1 MAFLASNNSATLGK
15 PPVISFVFEV
25 SLGNLAIT
33 SPAKIFCLPENILY
47 QYLEEI
53 ETHHHDIFK
62 FTDGVGGLKQIQ
74 VVSDI
79 DKKADDILS
88 KMTLEEKVGQ
98 MTQINLTVIAKGPN
112 KWSSSFPMEIDE
124 KKANKAL
131 VDFKVGSVLNTIN
144 NTAQKPSVWFKN
156 ISKIQDIAMKNT
168 NLGIPVI
175 YGIDAIHGT
184 TYTDGATMFP
194 QQITTAASW
203 NPENA
208 YNMALV
214 CAYETRAS
222 SIPWNFSPVLDL
234 GLDPRFSRQFESF
247 GEDPLMVERFGV
259 EMIKGYQGL
268 NNDISNKYSV
278 AACMKHFVGY
288 HATISGKDRTPAYIP
303 DNVLKE
309 YHIEPFKKAIDA
321 GAKTIMINS
330 GLINGLPVHADYN
343 LMINVLRNELGFEG
357 VILTDWED
365 IRKLH
370 DRDKVAD
377 SQKEAVKMAIN
388 AGIDMSMVPY
398 EYENFINNL
407 KDLVN
412 EGEVSIERIDDAVKR
427 ILKLKLELDLF
438 ENPVTNY
445 EEYSDFGSKKH
456 HQLAYK
462 AASESITLLKNNDN
476 ILPIKGNPRILVAGP
491 NGNNMR
497 TLNGAWTY
505 SWQGDLTDQ
514 FAGEFNTIYEAIANN
529 YGKNNVKYV
538 SGVSYKENGS
548 YYDMVEDNIN
558 LAVREAKNSDYV
570 VLCLGESTYTEKPG
584 DLNDLTLHHLQL
596 KLAKELAKTGKP
608 IILILNLGRPRL
620 ISDIEALMSAVV
632 NVYLPGNF
640 GGDALSDIIS
650 GNVNPSGK
658 LPYTYPLYPNSLLPY
673 YYKPSEV
680 QNNAQ
685 GAYNY
690 VGEVNNLYD
699 FGFGLSYSE
708 FVYSNLKINKEEF
721 NSSDTIKVSVNI
733 ENTSEIDGFETIQLY
748 SSDLYA
754 SITPDIKR
762 LRDFSK
768 VEIKAGETKTIIF
781 DLPVDNLAF
790 VNLNNDYV
798 VEQGKFKLTIDKLSK
813 EITVN

>member
-1 MAFLASNNSATLGK
+1 MRYIFILFLFFSCINQ
-15 PPVISFVFEV
+15 
-25 SLGNLAIT
+25 NL
-33 SPAKIFCLPENILY
+33 K
-47 QYLEEI
+47 
-53 ETHHHDIFK
+53 
-62 FTDGVGGLKQIQ
+62 
-74 VVSDI
+74 SDI
-79 DKKADDILS
+79 DQKVDDIIS
-88 KMTLEEKVGQ
+88 QMTLEEKVGQ

-112 KWSSSFPMEIDE
+112 KWESSFPMEIDDN
-124 KKANKAL
+124 KANRAL
-131 VDFKVGSVLNTIN
+131 VEFKVGSVLNTIN
-144 NTAQKPSVWFKN
+144 NTAQKPNVWFNN
-156 ISKIQDIAMKNT
+156 ISKIQDIAMNKNR
-168 NLGIPVI
+168 LGIPVI

-234 GLDPRFSRQFESF
+234 GLDPRFSRQFETF
-247 GEDPLMVERFGV
+247 GEDPLLVERFGV

-268 NNDISNKYSV
+268 DNDISNKYNV

-303 DNVLKE
+303 DNVLSE

-330 GLINGLPVHADYN
+330 GLINGIPVHADYN
-343 LMINVLRNELGFEG
+343 LMINVLRNNLGFEG

-370 DRDKVAD
+370 DRDKVAET
-377 SQKEAVKMAIN
+377 QKEAVKMAIN

-398 EYENFINNL
+398 EYEQFFNDL
-407 KDLVN
+407 VQLVN
-412 EGEVSIERIDDAVKR
+412 EGEVSMERIDDAVKR
-427 ILKLKLELDLF
+427 ILKLKFELDLF

-445 EEYSDFGSKKH
+445 EEYEDFGSKKH

-462 AASESITLLKNNDN
+462 AASESITLLKNNND
-476 ILPIKGNPRILVAGP
+476 ILPLKGKPKILVTGP

-497 TLNGAWTY
+497 TLNGAWSY
-505 SWQGDLTDQ
+505 SWQGELTDR
-514 FAGEFNTIYEAIANN
+514 FAGDFNTIYEALQNN
-529 YGKNNVKYV
+529 YGRNNVKYV

-558 LAVREAKNSDYV
+558 AAVREARNSDYI
-570 VLCLGESTYTEKPG
+570 VLCLGENTYTEKPG
-584 DLNDLTLHHLQL
+584 DLNDLNLHQLQV
-596 KLAKELAKTGKP
+596 KLAKKLAETGKP

-620 ISDIEALMSAVV
+620 ISDIEPLMSAVV

-650 GNVNPSGK
+650 GDVNPSGK
-658 LPYTYPLYPNSLLPY
+658 LPYTYPAYPNSLLPY

-690 VGEVNNLYD
+690 VGEVNNLYN

-708 FVYSNLKINKEEF
+708 FIYSDLKVNKDQFGF
-721 NSSDTIKVSVNI
+721 NETIQISVNV
-733 ENTSEIDGFETIQLY
+733 ENISEIDGFETIQLY

-754 SITPDIKR
+754 SVTPDIKR

-768 VEIKAGETKTIIF
+768 VEIKAGEKKTITF
-781 DLPVDNLAF
+781 DLPVDELAF
-790 VNLNNDYV
+790 VNADNQLV
-798 VEQGKFKLTIDKLSK
+798 VEPGNFKLTIDRFSK
-813 EITVN
+813 EISVR

>member
-1 MAFLASNNSATLGK
+1 MRYIIILLLFFSCTNQNS
-15 PPVISFVFEV
+15 
-25 SLGNLAIT
+25 
-33 SPAKIFCLPENILY
+33 
-47 QYLEEI
+47 
-53 ETHHHDIFK
+53 
-62 FTDGVGGLKQIQ
+62 
-74 VVSDI
+74 VSDI

-790 VNLNNDYV
+790 VNLNNDYI
-798 VEQGKFKLTIDKLSK
+798 VEPGKFKLTIDKLSK

>member
-1 MAFLASNNSATLGK
+1 MRYIIILLLFFSCTNQNS
-15 PPVISFVFEV
+15 
-25 SLGNLAIT
+25 
-33 SPAKIFCLPENILY
+33 
-47 QYLEEI
+47 
-53 ETHHHDIFK
+53 
-62 FTDGVGGLKQIQ
+62 
-74 VVSDI
+74 VSDI

-790 VNLNNDYV
+790 VNLNNDYI
-798 VEQGKFKLTIDKLSK
+798 VEPGKFKLTIDKLSE

>member
-1 MAFLASNNSATLGK
+1 MRYIIILLLFFSCTNQNS
-15 PPVISFVFEV
+15 
-25 SLGNLAIT
+25 
-33 SPAKIFCLPENILY
+33 
-47 QYLEEI
+47 
-53 ETHHHDIFK
+53 
-62 FTDGVGGLKQIQ
+62 
-74 VVSDI
+74 VSDI

-168 NLGIPVI
+168 NLGIPII

-632 NVYLPGNF
+632 NIYLPGNF

-790 VNLNNDYV
+790 VNLNNDYI
-798 VEQGKFKLTIDKLSK
+798 VEPGKFKLTIDKLSK

>member
-1 MAFLASNNSATLGK
+1 MRYIFILILFFSCNNQ
-15 PPVISFVFEV
+15 
-25 SLGNLAIT
+25 NL
-33 SPAKIFCLPENILY
+33 K
-47 QYLEEI
+47 
-53 ETHHHDIFK
+53 
-62 FTDGVGGLKQIQ
+62 
-74 VVSDI
+74 SDI
-79 DKKADDILS
+79 DQKVDDIIS
-88 KMTLEEKVGQ
+88 QMTLEEKVGQ

-112 KWSSSFPMEIDE
+112 KWESSFPMEIDDN
-124 KKANKAL
+124 KANRAL

-144 NTAQKPSVWFKN
+144 NTAQKPNVWFNN
-156 ISKIQDIAMKNT
+156 ISKIQEIAMNKNR
-168 NLGIPVI
+168 LGIPVI

-234 GLDPRFSRQFESF
+234 GLDPRFSRQFETF
-247 GEDPLMVERFGV
+247 GEDPLLVERFGV

-268 NNDISNKYSV
+268 DNDISNKYNV

-303 DNVLKE
+303 DNVLSE

-330 GLINGLPVHADYN
+330 GLINGIPVHADYN
-343 LMINVLRNELGFEG
+343 LMINVLRNNLGFEG

-370 DRDKVAD
+370 DRDKVAET
-377 SQKEAVKMAIN
+377 QKEAVKMAIN

-398 EYENFINNL
+398 EYEQFFNDL
-407 KDLVN
+407 VQLVN
-412 EGEVSIERIDDAVKR
+412 EGEVSMERIDDAVKR
-427 ILKLKLELDLF
+427 ILKLKFELDLF
-438 ENPVTNY
+438 ENPVTNH
-445 EEYSDFGSKKH
+445 EEYEDFGSKKH

-462 AASESITLLKNNDN
+462 AASESITLLKNNND
-476 ILPIKGNPRILVAGP
+476 ILPLKGKPRILVAGP
-491 NGNNMR
+491 NGDNMR
-497 TLNGAWTY
+497 TLNGAWSY
-505 SWQGDLTDQ
+505 SWQGELTDR
-514 FAGEFNTIYEAIANN
+514 FAGDFNTIYEALQNN
-529 YGKNNVKYV
+529 YGRNNVKYV

-558 LAVREAKNSDYV
+558 AAVREARNSDYI
-570 VLCLGESTYTEKPG
+570 VLCLGENTYTEKPG
-584 DLNDLTLHHLQL
+584 DLNDLNLHQLQV
-596 KLAKELAKTGKP
+596 KLAKKLAVTGKP

-620 ISDIEALMSAVV
+620 ISDIEPLMSAVV

-650 GNVNPSGK
+650 GDVNPSGK
-658 LPYTYPLYPNSLLPY
+658 LPYTYPAYPNSLLPY

-708 FVYSNLKINKEEF
+708 FIYSDLKVNKDQFGF
-721 NSSDTIKVSVNI
+721 NETIKISVNV
-733 ENTSEIDGFETIQLY
+733 ENISRIDGFETIQLY

-754 SITPDIKR
+754 SVTPDIKR

-768 VEIKAGETKTIIF
+768 LEIKAGEKKTITF
-781 DLPVDNLAF
+781 DLPVDELAF
-790 VNLNNDYV
+790 VNADNQLV
-798 VEQGKFKLTIDKLSK
+798 VEPGNFKLTIDRFSK
-813 EITVN
+813 EISVR

>member
-1 MAFLASNNSATLGK
+1 MRYLILLIFIFSCTNQ
-15 PPVISFVFEV
+15 
-25 SLGNLAIT
+25 NL
-33 SPAKIFCLPENILY
+33 K
-47 QYLEEI
+47 
-53 ETHHHDIFK
+53 
-62 FTDGVGGLKQIQ
+62 
-74 VVSDI
+74 SDI
-79 DKKADDILS
+79 DIKVDELIS
-88 KMTLEEKVGQ
+88 KMTLREKVGQ
-98 MTQINLTVIAKGPN
+98 MTQINLTVIAKGPT
-112 KWSSSFPMEIDE
+112 KWASSFPMEIDE

-144 NTAQKPSVWFKN
+144 NTAQKPSVWFEN
-156 ISKIQDIAMKNT
+156 ISKIQEISMGKNP
-168 NLGIPVI
+168 LAIPVI

-208 YNMALV
+208 YNMALI

-222 SIPWNFSPVLDL
+222 GIPWNFSPVLDL
-234 GLDPRFSRQFESF
+234 GIDPRFSRQFESF
-247 GEDPLMVERFGV
+247 GEDPLLVERFGV

-268 NNDISNKYSV
+268 DNDISNKFNV

-303 DNVLKE
+303 DNVLSE
-309 YHIEPFKKAIDA
+309 YHIEPFKKAIEA

-330 GLINGLPVHADYN
+330 GLINGVPVHADYN
-343 LMINVLRNELGFEG
+343 IMINVLRNKLGFEG

-370 DRDKVAD
+370 DRDKVAKN
-377 SQKEAVKMAIN
+377 QKEAIKIAIN

-398 EYENFINNL
+398 EYEHFVKNL
-407 KDLVN
+407 ISLVE
-412 EGEVSIERIDDAVKR
+412 EGEVSMGRIDDAVKR
-427 ILKLKLELDLF
+427 ILKLKFELDLF
-438 ENPVTNY
+438 KNPVTNY
-445 EEYSDFGSKKH
+445 KDYEDFGSKKH

-462 AASESITLLKNNDN
+462 AASESITLLKNNED
-476 ILPIKGNPRILVAGP
+476 ILPITGNPKILVVGP

-497 TLNGAWTY
+497 TLNGAWSY
-505 SWQGDLTDQ
+505 SWQGDLVDR
-514 FAGEFNTIYEAIANN
+514 FAGDYNTIFESVRDT
-529 YGKNNVKYV
+529 YGRNNVKYV
-538 SGVSYKENGS
+538 SGVSYNKNGN
-548 YYDMVEDNIN
+548 YYDMIEENIGE
-558 LAVREAKNSDYV
+558 AVKEGRKSDYII
-570 VLCLGESTYTEKPG
+570 LCLGENTYTEKPG
-584 DLNDLTLHHLQL
+584 DLNDLNIHHLQR
-596 KLAKELAKTGKP
+596 KLAIELSKTGKP

-620 ISDIEALMSAVV
+620 ISDIEPLMNAVV

-640 GGDALSDIIS
+640 GADALADILS
-650 GNVNPSGK
+650 GKVNPSGK

-699 FGFGLSYSE
+699 FGFGLSYSDFE
-708 FVYSNLKINKEEF
+708 YSNFLITEDTLS
-721 NSSDTIKVSVNI
+721 SSDTLNVEVLVTNDSD
-733 ENTSEIDGFETIQLY
+733 IDGYETIQLY

-762 LRDFSK
+762 LRDFK
-768 VEIKAGETKTIIF
+768 KILIKSGERKKIF
-781 DLPVDNLAF
+781 FNVPVSELSF
-790 VNLNNDYV
+790 YNNDNMEV
-798 VEQGKFKLTIDKLSK
+798 LEEGRFKISINNLSK
-813 EITVN
+813 EIYIN

>member
-1 MAFLASNNSATLGK
+1 MRYIIILLLFFSCTNQNS
-15 PPVISFVFEV
+15 
-25 SLGNLAIT
+25 
-33 SPAKIFCLPENILY
+33 
-47 QYLEEI
+47 
-53 ETHHHDIFK
+53 
-62 FTDGVGGLKQIQ
+62 
-74 VVSDI
+74 VSDI

-88 KMTLEEKVGQ
+88 KMTLEEKVCQ

-558 LAVREAKNSDYV
+558 LAVKEAKNSDYV

-650 GNVNPSGK
+650 GVVNPSGK

-768 VEIKAGETKTIIF
+768 VEIKAGQTKTIIF

-790 VNLNNDYV
+790 VNLNNDYI
-798 VEQGKFKLTIDKLSK
+798 VEPGKFKLTIDKLSK

>member
-1 MAFLASNNSATLGK
+1 MQMRYLIILILIFSCTNQ
-15 PPVISFVFEV
+15 
-25 SLGNLAIT
+25 NL
-33 SPAKIFCLPENILY
+33 K
-47 QYLEEI
+47 
-53 ETHHHDIFK
+53 
-62 FTDGVGGLKQIQ
+62 
-74 VVSDI
+74 SDI
-79 DKKADDILS
+79 DLKVDELIS
-88 KMTLEEKVGQ
+88 KMTLREKVGQ
-98 MTQINLTVIAKGPN
+98 MTQINLTVIAKGPT
-112 KWSSSFPMEIDE
+112 KWESSFPMEIDE

-156 ISKIQDIAMKNT
+156 ISKIQEISMGKNP
-168 NLGIPVI
+168 LSIPVI

-222 SIPWNFSPVLDL
+222 GIPWNFSPVLDL
-234 GLDPRFSRQFESF
+234 GIDPRFSRQFESF
-247 GEDPLMVERFGV
+247 GEDPLLVERFGV

-268 NNDISNKYSV
+268 DNDISNKFNV

-303 DNVLKE
+303 DNVLSE
-309 YHIEPFKKAIDA
+309 YHIEPFKKAIEA
-321 GAKTIMINS
+321 GAKTVMINS
-330 GLINGLPVHADYN
+330 GLINGVPVHADYN
-343 LMINVLRNELGFEG
+343 IMINVLRNKLGFEG

-370 DRDKVAD
+370 DRDKIAKN
-377 SQKEAVKMAIN
+377 QREAIKIAIN

-398 EYENFINNL
+398 EYEHFVKNL
-407 KDLVN
+407 ISLVE
-412 EGEVSIERIDDAVKR
+412 EGEVSMERINDAVKR
-427 ILKLKLELDLF
+427 ILKLKFELDLF

-445 EEYSDFGSKKH
+445 NDYEDFGSKKH

-462 AASESITLLKNNDN
+462 AASESITLLKNNED
-476 ILPIKGNPRILVAGP
+476 ILPITGNPKILVVGP

-505 SWQGDLTDQ
+505 SWQGDLVDR
-514 FAGEFNTIYEAIANN
+514 FAGDYNTIFESVRDT
-529 YGKNNVKYV
+529 YGRNNVKYV
-538 SGVSYKENGS
+538 SGVSYNKNGN
-548 YYDMVEDNIN
+548 YYDMIEENIVE
-558 LAVREAKNSDYV
+558 AVKEGRKSDYII
-570 VLCLGESTYTEKPG
+570 LCLGENTYTEKPG
-584 DLNDLTLHHLQL
+584 DLNDLNIHHLQR
-596 KLAKELAKTGKP
+596 KLAIELSKTGKP

-620 ISDIEALMSAVV
+620 ISDIEPLMNAVV
-632 NVYLPGNF
+632 NIYLPGNF
-640 GGDALSDIIS
+640 GADALADILS
-650 GNVNPSGK
+650 GKVNPSGK

-699 FGFGLSYSE
+699 FGFGLSYSDFE
-708 FVYSNLKINKEEF
+708 YSNFIITKDTL
-721 NSSDTIKVSVNI
+721 STSDTLNVEVFVTNDSD
-733 ENTSEIDGFETIQLY
+733 IDGYETIQLY

-762 LRDFSK
+762 LRDFK
-768 VEIKAGETKTIIF
+768 KILIKSGETKRILF
-781 DLPVDNLAF
+781 NVPVSELSFYNKDNMEVIEEGRF
-790 VNLNNDYV
+790 KISINN
-798 VEQGKFKLTIDKLSK
+798 LSK
-813 EITVN
+813 EIYIN

>member
-1 MAFLASNNSATLGK
+1 MRYIIILLLFFSCTNQNS
-15 PPVISFVFEV
+15 
-25 SLGNLAIT
+25 
-33 SPAKIFCLPENILY
+33 
-47 QYLEEI
+47 
-53 ETHHHDIFK
+53 
-62 FTDGVGGLKQIQ
+62 
-74 VVSDI
+74 VSDI

-733 ENTSEIDGFETIQLY
+733 QNTSEIDGFETIQLY

-790 VNLNNDYV
+790 VNLNNDYI
-798 VEQGKFKLTIDKLSK
+798 VEPGKFKLTIDKLSK

>member
-1 MAFLASNNSATLGK
+1 MQMRYIILLIFIFSCTNQ
-15 PPVISFVFEV
+15 
-25 SLGNLAIT
+25 NL
-33 SPAKIFCLPENILY
+33 K
-47 QYLEEI
+47 
-53 ETHHHDIFK
+53 
-62 FTDGVGGLKQIQ
+62 
-74 VVSDI
+74 SDI
-79 DKKADDILS
+79 DIKVDELIS
-88 KMTLEEKVGQ
+88 KMTLREKVGQ
-98 MTQINLTVIAKGPN
+98 MTQINLTVIAKGPT
-112 KWSSSFPMEIDE
+112 KWASSFPMEIDE

-144 NTAQKPSVWFKN
+144 NTAQKPSVWFEN
-156 ISKIQDIAMKNT
+156 ISKIQEISMGKNP
-168 NLGIPVI
+168 LAIPVI

-208 YNMALV
+208 YNMALI

-222 SIPWNFSPVLDL
+222 GIPWNFSPVLDL
-234 GLDPRFSRQFESF
+234 GIDPRFSRQFESF
-247 GEDPLMVERFGV
+247 GEDPLLVERFGV

-268 NNDISNKYSV
+268 DNDISNKFNV

-303 DNVLKE
+303 DNVLSE
-309 YHIEPFKKAIDA
+309 YHIEPFKKAIEA

-330 GLINGLPVHADYN
+330 GLINGVPVHADYN
-343 LMINVLRNELGFEG
+343 IMINVLRNKLGFEG

-370 DRDKVAD
+370 DRDKVAKN
-377 SQKEAVKMAIN
+377 QKEAIKIAIN

-398 EYENFINNL
+398 EYEHFVKNL
-407 KDLVN
+407 ISLVE
-412 EGEVSIERIDDAVKR
+412 EGEVSMGRIDDAVKR
-427 ILKLKLELDLF
+427 ILKLKFELDLF
-438 ENPVTNY
+438 KNPVTNY
-445 EEYSDFGSKKH
+445 KDYEDFGSKKH

-462 AASESITLLKNNDN
+462 AASESITLLKNNED
-476 ILPIKGNPRILVAGP
+476 ILPITGNPKILVVGP

-497 TLNGAWTY
+497 TLNGAWSY
-505 SWQGDLTDQ
+505 SWQGDLVDR
-514 FAGEFNTIYEAIANN
+514 FAGDYNTIFESVRDT
-529 YGKNNVKYV
+529 YGRNNVKYV
-538 SGVSYKENGS
+538 SGVSYNKNGN
-548 YYDMVEDNIN
+548 YYDMIEENIGE
-558 LAVREAKNSDYV
+558 AVKEGRKSDYII
-570 VLCLGESTYTEKPG
+570 LCLGENTYTEKPG
-584 DLNDLTLHHLQL
+584 DLNDLNIHHLQR
-596 KLAKELAKTGKP
+596 KLAIELTKTGKP

-620 ISDIEALMSAVV
+620 ISDIEPLMNAVV

-640 GGDALSDIIS
+640 GADALADILS
-650 GNVNPSGK
+650 GKVNPSGK

-699 FGFGLSYSE
+699 FGFGLSYSDFE
-708 FVYSNLKINKEEF
+708 YSNFLITEDTLS
-721 NSSDTIKVSVNI
+721 SSDTLNVEVLVTNDSD
-733 ENTSEIDGFETIQLY
+733 IDGYETIQLY

-762 LRDFSK
+762 LRDFK
-768 VEIKAGETKTIIF
+768 KILIKSGERKKIF
-781 DLPVDNLAF
+781 FNVPVSELSF
-790 VNLNNDYV
+790 YNNDNMEV
-798 VEQGKFKLTIDKLSK
+798 LEEGRFKISINNLSK
-813 EITVN
+813 EIYIN

>member
-1 MAFLASNNSATLGK
+1 MRYIIILLLFFSCTNQNS
-15 PPVISFVFEV
+15 
-25 SLGNLAIT
+25 
-33 SPAKIFCLPENILY
+33 
-47 QYLEEI
+47 
-53 ETHHHDIFK
+53 
-62 FTDGVGGLKQIQ
+62 
-74 VVSDI
+74 VSDI

-377 SQKEAVKMAIN
+377 SQK
-388 AGIDMSMVPY
+388 
-398 EYENFINNL
+398 
-407 KDLVN
+407 
-412 EGEVSIERIDDAVKR
+412 
-427 ILKLKLELDLF
+427 
-438 ENPVTNY
+438 
-445 EEYSDFGSKKH
+445 
-456 HQLAYK
+456 
-462 AASESITLLKNNDN
+462 
-476 ILPIKGNPRILVAGP
+476 
-491 NGNNMR
+491 
-497 TLNGAWTY
+497 
-505 SWQGDLTDQ
+505 
-514 FAGEFNTIYEAIANN
+514 
-529 YGKNNVKYV
+529 
-538 SGVSYKENGS
+538 
-548 YYDMVEDNIN
+548 
-558 LAVREAKNSDYV
+558 
-570 VLCLGESTYTEKPG
+570 
-584 DLNDLTLHHLQL
+584 
-596 KLAKELAKTGKP
+596 
-608 IILILNLGRPRL
+608 
-620 ISDIEALMSAVV
+620 
-632 NVYLPGNF
+632 
-640 GGDALSDIIS
+640 
-650 GNVNPSGK
+650 
-658 LPYTYPLYPNSLLPY
+658 
-673 YYKPSEV
+673 
-680 QNNAQ
+680 
-685 GAYNY
+685 
-690 VGEVNNLYD
+690 
-699 FGFGLSYSE
+699 
-708 FVYSNLKINKEEF
+708 
-721 NSSDTIKVSVNI
+721 
-733 ENTSEIDGFETIQLY
+733 
-748 SSDLYA
+748 
-754 SITPDIKR
+754 
-762 LRDFSK
+762 
-768 VEIKAGETKTIIF
+768 
-781 DLPVDNLAF
+781 
-790 VNLNNDYV
+790 
-798 VEQGKFKLTIDKLSK
+798 
-813 EITVN
+813 